1 MISGSQLLRAVL
13 LSASVVLGAGNLTQA
28 QVGAP
33 APSQV
38 GPPLLPAFPRP
49 PTQIPELKPSAK
61 PVFPKCGGATGIECR
76 STREKS
82 RYRRLR
88 KAN

>member
-1 MISGSQLLRAVL
+1 MISVLRAGL
-13 LSASVVLGAGNLTQA
+13 LSASVVLGAGNLAQA
-28 QVGAP
+28 QLGAP

-49 PTQIPELKPSAK
+49 PTQIPTLKPSAK
-61 PVFPKCGGATGIECR
+61 PAFPKCGGATGVECMT
-76 STREKS
+76 TREKS
-82 RYRRLR
+82 RHRRLH